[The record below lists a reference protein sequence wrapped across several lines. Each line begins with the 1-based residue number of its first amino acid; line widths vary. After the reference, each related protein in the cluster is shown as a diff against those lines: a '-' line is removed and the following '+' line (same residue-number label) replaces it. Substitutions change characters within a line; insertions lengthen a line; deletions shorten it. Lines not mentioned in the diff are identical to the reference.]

1 MIEYIG
7 KVNVVR
13 GNLMGLPQWAR
24 AILLLVATPGLIA
37 LALSILL
44 VICSVAALL
53 LVAVPVY
60 GLLRMLTS
68 PSQRATMTIETPSRR
83 HVDVKII
90 E

>member
-7 KVNVVR
+7 KVKVVR

-24 AILLLVATPGLIA
+24 GILLLVATPGLIA

-60 GLLRMLTS
+60 GLLRMLAA
-68 PSQRATMTIETPSRR
+68 PSQQATMTIETPSRR